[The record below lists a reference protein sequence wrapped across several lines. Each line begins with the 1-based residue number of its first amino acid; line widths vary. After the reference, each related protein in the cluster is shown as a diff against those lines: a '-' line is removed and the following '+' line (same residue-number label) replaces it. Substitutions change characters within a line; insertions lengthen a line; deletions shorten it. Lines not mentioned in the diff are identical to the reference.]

1 MNLWHFVVQKGSCFE
16 SIYLRKIKTKTFY
29 QNTDFCS
36 PPSLHSSWTWMGQK
50 ILPKLYHNSTLCSHI
65 LKVKPTLSFGP
76 LIICITFVGL
86 SLGQCFSKK
95 CNLLII
101 KLVVDPF
108 NNTPHYCVNHDHE
121 QVDQSAPGKN
131 LR

>member
-76 LIICITFVGL
+76 LIICITFVGF
-86 SLGQCFSKK
+86 SLGQCLIGKLLRDHLHHLILLCKTQQDFEISPHSECIFS
-95 CNLLII
+95 
-101 KLVVDPF
+101 
-108 NNTPHYCVNHDHE
+108 YCEH
-121 QVDQSAPGKN
+121 
-131 LR
+131 R